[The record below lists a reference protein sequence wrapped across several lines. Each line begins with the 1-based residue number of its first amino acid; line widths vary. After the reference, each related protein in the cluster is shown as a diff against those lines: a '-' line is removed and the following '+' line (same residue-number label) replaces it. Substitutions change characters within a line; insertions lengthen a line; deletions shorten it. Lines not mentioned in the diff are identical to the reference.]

1 MVTRR
6 GVIALA
12 GVAALV
18 VVAWPVGLAGWAF
31 AAGNLLVLA
40 AIAADWLAAEPG
52 AIELERPEPEPLSV
66 GRENAVRLIVRNG
79 SSRPRRVA
87 VGDGPPPRTRLWPT
101 TATVELGAQDELAV
115 DQTLVPRAR
124 GPVRFPAAE
133 VRVEGPLG
141 LAFRERSHP
150 ATAIEAVAIADVIQ
164 LRERN
169 LLPSGRRIGGLRAIR
184 AEAVGREFESLRE
197 YVRGDDYR
205 RISWKA
211 TARRGRPV
219 VATYRPERRQTLLLA
234 VEAGRL
240 MVGGGGDGLDKL
252 DRSVNAAVMLAAI
265 AREYD
270 DAVGVTVF
278 SDRLRAALPAA
289 ARPGQLRRVLDLV
302 SPVDPELTEPD
313 WAQGLAAASRLSQR
327 RALVVVLSDAM
338 YLETDARLAARL
350 SLLAR
355 RHVVVFAAQRDAE
368 LAAMAGLDVTGGESL
383 YQRAAAVRLIEQ
395 RSAALTALSRGGVH
409 VLDAD
414 PDALTEQLVARFH
427 ALRSAGVL

>member
-1 MVTRR
+1 M
-6 GVIALA
+6 
-12 GVAALV
+12 
-18 VVAWPVGLAGWAF
+18 F
-31 AAGNLLVLA
+31 AAGNLVVLA
-40 AIAADWLAAEPG
+40 AIAADWLAAAPG
-52 AIELERPEPEPLSV
+52 EIELERVPPEPLSV
-66 GRENAVRLIVRNG
+66 GRENGVRLVARNAG
-79 SSRPRRVA
+79 DSLRRVA
-87 VGDGPPPRTRLWPT
+87 VGDAPPPRTRLWPS
-101 TATVELGAQDELAV
+101 TATVELGAGEERTLE
-115 DQTLVPRAR
+115 QTLVPRAR
-124 GPVRFPAAE
+124 GPVRFLAAE
-133 VRVEGPLG
+133 VRVTGPLG

-184 AEAVGREFESLRE
+184 AEAVGREFESLRD

-289 ARPGQLRRVLDLV
+289 ARPGQLRRVLDIV

-313 WAQGLAAASRLSQR
+313 WSQGLAAASRLSQR
-327 RALVVVLSDAM
+327 RALVVVLSDAL
-338 YLETDARLAARL
+338 YLETDPSLAARL
-350 SLLAR
+350 ALLGR

-368 LAAMAGLDVTGGESL
+368 LAAMAAEQVTGGESL
-383 YQRAAAVRLIEQ
+383 YQRGAALRLIEQ
-395 RSAALTALSRGGVH
+395 RSAALTALARGGVH

-414 PDALTEQLVARFH
+414 PDSLTEDLVARFH

>member
-1 MVTRR
+1 MTIEGETLDLPRPFVVCATENPIEFEGTYPLPEAQLDRFLFKLLVGYPNPQEEREILRRHQSGFRARDLDQIDLPALLDPAGVLALQSEAMAVTVVDDVLGYAAELGACAAGQPGRAGRTQPARDDRPGAGRQGDGRGEGRRLRHAGRPAIAGAAGAPPSDRPVDGRRAVGPVGRRRGRSGTRGGSGAALMVTRR

-31 AAGNLLVLA
+31 AAGNLFVLA
-40 AIAADWLAAEPG
+40 ALAADWLAAEPG
-52 AIELERPEPEPLSV
+52 AIDLERPAPEPLSV

-79 SSRPRRVA
+79 STRPRRVA
-87 VGDGPPPRTRLWPT
+87 VGDGPPPRARLWPT
-101 TATVELGAQDELAV
+101 TATVELGAQDELAI
-115 DQTLVPRAR
+115 DQTLMPRAR

-164 LRERN
+164 LRERS

-219 VATYRPERRQTLLLA
+219 VATYRP
-234 VEAGRL
+234 
-240 MVGGGGDGLDKL
+240 
-252 DRSVNAAVMLAAI
+252 
-265 AREYD
+265 
-270 DAVGVTVF
+270 
-278 SDRLRAALPAA
+278 
-289 ARPGQLRRVLDLV
+289 
-302 SPVDPELTEPD
+302 
-313 WAQGLAAASRLSQR
+313 
-327 RALVVVLSDAM
+327 
-338 YLETDARLAARL
+338 
-350 SLLAR
+350 
-355 RHVVVFAAQRDAE
+355 
-368 LAAMAGLDVTGGESL
+368 
-383 YQRAAAVRLIEQ
+383 
-395 RSAALTALSRGGVH
+395 
-409 VLDAD
+409 
-414 PDALTEQLVARFH
+414 
-427 ALRSAGVL
+427 

>member
-1 MVTRR
+1 M
-6 GVIALA
+6 
-12 GVAALV
+12 
-18 VVAWPVGLAGWAF
+18 
-31 AAGNLLVLA
+31 
-40 AIAADWLAAEPG
+40 
-52 AIELERPEPEPLSV
+52 
-66 GRENAVRLIVRNG
+66 
-79 SSRPRRVA
+79 
-87 VGDGPPPRTRLWPT
+87 
-101 TATVELGAQDELAV
+101 
-115 DQTLVPRAR
+115 
-124 GPVRFPAAE
+124 
-133 VRVEGPLG
+133 
-141 LAFRERSHP
+141 
-150 ATAIEAVAIADVIQ
+150 
-164 LRERN
+164 
-169 LLPSGRRIGGLRAIR
+169 
-184 AEAVGREFESLRE
+184 RE

-302 SPVDPELTEPD
+302 SPVDPEMTEPD

-338 YLETDARLAARL
+338 YLETDARLTARL

-368 LAAMAGLDVTGGESL
+368 LATMAGLDVAGGESL
-383 YQRAAAVRLIEQ
+383 YQRAAAVRLINQ